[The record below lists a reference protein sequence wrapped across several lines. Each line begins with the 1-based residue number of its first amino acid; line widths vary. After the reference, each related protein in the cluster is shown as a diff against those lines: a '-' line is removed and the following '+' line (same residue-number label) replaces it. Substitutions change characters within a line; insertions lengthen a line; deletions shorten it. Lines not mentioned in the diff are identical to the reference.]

1 MRDRIVIGHR
11 LFVDGAVR
19 AVYQDDRGQYVL
31 DDGERIDGLFIVPEE
46 DEADTPLIL
55 NAPRT
60 PDVNSGP

>member
-19 AVYQDDRGQYVL
+19 PTYQDDRGQYVL

-46 DEADTPLIL
+46 DQADGPLIV
-55 NAPRT
+55 NAPGC
-60 PDVNSGP
+60 VLEAS